1 MPIRG
6 IFHDLEQRKQGIENL
21 DVERVKQ
28 ELASGQ
34 DVLLVDL
41 REIQERVDL
50 GALPKSKHVPR
61 GMLESWADP
70 ASPYYRDW
78 FQEDRRTI
86 LYCAGGV
93 RSVLAVHSML
103 EMGFTNV
110 AHLDTGFSG
119 WKQAGEPIEDVAST
133 SRWVRREKPT
143 RPEAEAPE

>member
-1 MPIRG
+1 MAIKN
-6 IFHDLEQRKQGIENL
+6 IFAEVEAKKQDIENL
-21 DVERVKQ
+21 SVADLKAALRE
-28 ELASGQ
+28 
-34 DVLLVDL
+34 DPDLLLLDL

-50 GALPKSKHVPR
+50 GAIPGSKHVPR
-61 GMLESWADP
+61 GMLEFWADP

-110 AHLDTGFSG
+110 AHLETGFAG

-133 SRWVRREKPT
+133 SRWVRREKP
-143 RPEAEAPE
+143 AAS

>member
-1 MPIRG
+1 MPIKPISAAVEEAKR
-6 IFHDLEQRKQGIENL
+6 QIENL
-21 DVERVKQ
+21 SPEQLRK
-28 ELASGQ
+28 ELDAGGEL
-34 DVLLVDL
+34 LLVDL

-61 GMLESWADP
+61 GMLEFWADP

-93 RSVLAVHSML
+93 RSVLAVLSML

-110 AHLDTGFSG
+110 AHLETGFSG

-143 RPEAEAPE
+143 RPEAEAAE